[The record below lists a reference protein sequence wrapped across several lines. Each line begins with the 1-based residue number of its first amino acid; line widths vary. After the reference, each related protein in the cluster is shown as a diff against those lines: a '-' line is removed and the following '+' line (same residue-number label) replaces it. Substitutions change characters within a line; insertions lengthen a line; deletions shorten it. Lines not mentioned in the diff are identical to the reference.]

1 MEISRPLLLELKRV
15 SSSLNF
21 RLKMVS
27 HRTREKFARIIDPRK
42 KKKKKVDGN
51 LFSIILFP
59 FFFADEGP
67 STRSPSPILR
77 RLHRTTVLLPFDRV
91 LPERISPGWSI
102 NFHYK
107 RSLLN
112 RPF

>member
-1 MEISRPLLLELKRV
+1 MPEL
-15 SSSLNF
+15 SIQ
-21 RLKMVS
+21 
-27 HRTREKFARIIDPRK
+27 EK
-42 KKKKKVDGN
+42 KKKKGRRKFILYN
-51 LFSIILFP
+51 LIP